1 MQKAVHV
8 QRSADPQLK
17 KALTISVFIFLFG
30 LFSGL
35 FFSTC
40 LSEENSRELS
50 SLLISSISDDT
61 AHSVRILLASLFSNY
76 TAAAVMMAAMLSGL
90 LSFLPFAVLWY
101 KSFAIGFC
109 CGLIQI
115 SGAENSLVLSL
126 TEMIPPALF
135 LIPSSILLASV
146 TFICSREE
154 IIKSKRSSSKGR
166 SLIAMIF
173 ISLIGIAAGC
183 LVETFCHIL

>member
-17 KALTISVFIFLFG
+17 KALTISVFVFLFG

-35 FFSTC
+35 FFSTG
-40 LSEENSRELS
+40 LSEENSKELS
-50 SLLISSISDDT
+50 SLFISSISDDT
-61 AHSVRILLASLFSNY
+61 MRPIRILLSSLFSNY

-109 CGLIQI
+109 
-115 SGAENSLVLSL
+115 
-126 TEMIPPALF
+126 
-135 LIPSSILLASV
+135 
-146 TFICSREE
+146 
-154 IIKSKRSSSKGR
+154 
-166 SLIAMIF
+166 
-173 ISLIGIAAGC
+173 
-183 LVETFCHIL
+183 

>member
-1 MQKAVHV
+1 MQKAVHM

-35 FFSTC
+35 FFSTG

-50 SLLISSISDDT
+50 SLLISSISDDVT
-61 AHSVRILLASLFSNY
+61 HPVRTLLSSLFSNY

-115 SGAENSLVLSL
+115 SGAENALVLSL

-146 TFICSREE
+146 TFTCSREE
-154 IIKSKRSSSKGR
+154 IIKSKRPSLKGR

-173 ISLIGIAAGC
+173 VSLIGIAAGC

>member
-35 FFSTC
+35 FFSTG
-40 LSEENSRELS
+40 LSEESSRELS
-50 SLLISSISDDT
+50 SLFISSISDDI
-61 AHSVRILLASLFSNY
+61 AHPARILLSSLFSNY

-115 SGAENSLVLSL
+115 SGAENALVLSL
-126 TEMIPPALF
+126 AEIVPPALF
-135 LIPSSILLASV
+135 LIPSTILLASV

-154 IIKSKRSSSKGR
+154 IIKSKRPSSKGR
-166 SLIAMIF
+166 SLMTMIF

-183 LVETFCHIL
+183 IVETLCHIL

>member
-35 FFSTC
+35 FFSTG

-50 SLLISSISDDT
+50 SLFISSISDDA
-61 AHSVRILLASLFSNY
+61 AHPVRILLSSLFSNY
-76 TAAAVMMAAMLSGL
+76 TAAAVMMAAVLSGL

-115 SGAENSLVLSL
+115 SGAENTLVLSL
-126 TEMIPPALF
+126 TEIVPPAIF
-135 LIPSSILLASV
+135 LIPASILLASV
-146 TFICSREE
+146 TFTCSREE
-154 IIKSKRSSSKGR
+154 IIKSKRPSSKGR

-173 ISLIGIAAGC
+173 ISLIGITAGC
-183 LVETFCHIL
+183 IVETLCHIL